1 MKKGTPIISVLL
13 FISFFLAACTGSSK
27 SMGSH
32 HGRYAPV
39 SRELYD
45 TIVHLDSVL
54 FNAFNNRDLDKL
66 KSLFTDD
73 LEFYHDKGGL
83 TNYRQNIDA
92 FKNLFDKNNGL
103 KRELI
108 AGSLEVYP
116 LPDYGAVQT
125 GLHRFCHTENGQPDC
140 GTFKFVHI
148 WKKRDGAWKISRVI
162 SYDH

>member
-1 MKKGTPIISVLL
+1 MKKGTSIISVLL
-13 FISFFLAACTGSSK
+13 FISFFLAACAGSSK
-27 SMGSH
+27 SIGSH
-32 HGRYAPV
+32 PGKQAPV

-45 TIVHLDSVL
+45 TIAHLDSVL
-54 FNAFNNRDLDKL
+54 FQAFNNRDLDKL
-66 KSLFTDD
+66 ISLFTDD

-103 KRELI
+103 KRDLI
-108 AGSLEVYP
+108 AGSLEVYA